1 MQMQFGIIYTELNRM
16 NTVIER
22 KSRILQF
29 YLLLREFHLY
39 SAHTRQRVKLRKEKR
54 KKKKEKR
61 KNWSTRG
68 RRKEGKRKTAKKG
81 DNGREQK
88 RGKQSGCTSPRL
100 DRRKQRKKARAR
112 LPATLHEPRLIAI
125 ANFAPE

>member
-68 RRKEGKRKTAKKG
+68 KKERRKEENREERGQWKG
-81 DNGREQK
+81 TEARE
-88 RGKQSGCTSPRL
+88 TIW
-100 DRRKQRKKARAR
+100 
-112 LPATLHEPRLIAI
+112 LHEPAARSQKTTEESSCSVASH
-125 ANFAPE
+125 APRAATNCDR

>member
-54 KKKKEKR
+54 KKKKEREEK
-61 KNWSTRG
+61 KLEHK
-68 RRKEGKRKTAKKG
+68 RKEGKK
-81 DNGREQK
+81 E
-88 RGKQSGCTSPRL
+88 RGKP
-100 DRRKQRKKARAR
+100 RRKGTMEGNRSEGNNLAARAR
-112 LPATLHEPRLIAI
+112 G
-125 ANFAPE
+125 

>member
-68 RRKEGKRKTAKKG
+68 KKERRKEENREERGQWKG
-81 DNGREQK
+81 TEARE
-88 RGKQSGCTSPRL
+88 TIW
-100 DRRKQRKKARAR
+100 
-112 LPATLHEPRLIAI
+112 LHEPAARSQKTTEESSCSVASHALRA
-125 ANFAPE
+125 ATNCDR

>member
-1 MQMQFGIIYTELNRM
+1 MQFGIIYTELNRM

-68 RRKEGKRKTAKKG
+68 KKERRKEENREERGQWKG
-81 DNGREQK
+81 TEARE
-88 RGKQSGCTSPRL
+88 TIW
-100 DRRKQRKKARAR
+100 
-112 LPATLHEPRLIAI
+112 LHEPAARSQKTTEESSCSVASH
-125 ANFAPE
+125 APRAATNCDR

>member
-54 KKKKEKR
+54 KKKKEREEKKLEHKR
-61 KNWSTRG
+61 QKE
-68 RRKEGKRKTAKKG
+68 RRKEENHEERGQWKG
-81 DNGREQK
+81 TEARE
-88 RGKQSGCTSPRL
+88 TIW
-100 DRRKQRKKARAR
+100 
-112 LPATLHEPRLIAI
+112 LHEPAARSQKTTEESSCSVASH
-125 ANFAPE
+125 APRAATNCDR